1 MGEKDNKAGQTS
13 SSDQPDQQ
21 TRWEEVGAGFSPAK
35 NEHPKGTE
43 RTGNTDLLSESVDA
57 VLENEISTD
66 NDNRHAQFDS
76 DSDSD
81 ASTTETGSGSEQ
93 PEVGISEPEQLE
105 FTHFSYERGNS
116 KKLRRGYMKISTAM
130 MILAGLVFVNVLF
143 IWKVASDDDVSLP
156 TSENAGDIARVYGT
170 YEYILNNYYKDV
182 DEEALV
188 DGAINGMIGT
198 LEDPYS
204 TYMSPDEAAS
214 FTETISGSFEG
225 IGAEIESRDGKITI
239 VSPIKG
245 SPAEKAGLRPNDVIV
260 SVDGVALEGKSTQEA
275 IKLIKGEK
283 GTTVDL
289 VIQTPGQTEAT
300 NVSIIRD
307 TIPINTVS
315 SEMLED
321 GVGRISITTFS
332 QNTAEEFKKVYD
344 EMIGKGMTSLV
355 LDMRGNPGGILD
367 VAEEIANMFVP
378 AGEIIVQTEYD
389 NGKKEPF
396 YADENHG
403 FKIDTPTVVLVDKGS
418 ASASEIVTGA
428 LQESAGIKVVGEK
441 TYGKGTIQQ
450 TAPMGDQSELK
461 LTVGKWL
468 TPDGN
473 WVHEKGITP
482 DVEVSLPEYANLGYI
497 SPDTK
502 LEKGAVSAEV
512 MNAEKVLVAL
522 GYNPGTVDAT
532 FDDATS
538 QAVILLERA
547 NGIPETGVITGTT
560 ATTMMNLLHDQL
572 LANDTQLDAAVQELK

>member
-1 MGEKDNKAGQTS
+1 MDEKENHNGQTNPSDDS
-13 SSDQPDQQ
+13 SKHTQSEDQIK
-21 TRWEEVGAGFSPAK
+21 WEQSGTSSNPPVANPSGS
-35 NEHPKGTE
+35 NENTHPI
-43 RTGNTDLLSESVDA
+43 DPLSESVGA
-57 VLENEISTD
+57 VLENEGNTPIKSSDDAQHGTD
-66 NDNRHAQFDS
+66 
-76 DSDSD
+76 D
-81 ASTTETGSGSEQ
+81 ASSLEKRTT
-93 PEVGISEPEQLE
+93 IPEQE
-105 FTHFSYERGNS
+105 NIEATYPVYERGS
-116 KKLRRGYMKISTAM
+116 TKKVLKGYMKVSTGM
-130 MILAGLVFVNVLF
+130 MILAAIVFVNVLF
-143 IWKVASDDDVSLP
+143 IWKVTNDDGVASP
-156 TSENAGDIARVYGT
+156 TSENADDLTRVYAT
-170 YEYILNNYYKDV
+170 YEYILENYYKDV
-182 DEEALV
+182 NQEALV

-245 SPAEKAGLRPNDVIV
+245 SPAEKAGLKPDDIIV
-260 SVDGVALEGKSTQEA
+260 SADGVALEGKSTQEA

-289 VIQTPGQTEAT
+289 VIERPGQTDPIS
-300 NVSIIRD
+300 VSIVRD
-307 TIPINTVS
+307 TIPVKTVN

-321 GVGRISITTFS
+321 GVGRISISSFS
-332 QNTAEEFKKVYD
+332 QNTAVEFKENYD
-344 EMIGKGMTSLV
+344 EMIDKGMTSLV
-355 LDMRGNPGGILD
+355 LDLRGNPGGILG
-367 VAEEIANMFVP
+367 VAEDIANMFVP
-378 AGEIIVQTEYD
+378 DGKIIVQTEYD

-396 YADENHG
+396 YADDNDG

-428 LQESAGIKVVGEK
+428 LQESAGIKVVGET
-441 TYGKGTIQQ
+441 TYGKGTIQK

-482 DVEVSLPEYANLGYI
+482 DVEVALPDYANLGYI
-497 SPDTK
+497 SPETR
-502 LEKGAVSAEV
+502 LENGANSAEV
-512 MNAEKVLVAL
+512 LNAEKVLAAL
-522 GYNPGTVDAT
+522 GYNPGTIDTVY
-532 FDDATS
+532 DDATA
-538 QAVILLERA
+538 QAVAALEKA

-560 ATTMMNLLHDQL
+560 ATTMMKLLHDQV